1 MGANAHCQLVGLEDD
16 KEIWQ
21 ERCMILVRERH
32 RRHQYI
38 EKLKKKVNTCEYWTA
53 PR

>member
-21 ERCMILVRERH
+21 ERCMILVRERN

-38 EKLKKKVNTCEYWTA
+38 EKLKKKANTCEYWTA